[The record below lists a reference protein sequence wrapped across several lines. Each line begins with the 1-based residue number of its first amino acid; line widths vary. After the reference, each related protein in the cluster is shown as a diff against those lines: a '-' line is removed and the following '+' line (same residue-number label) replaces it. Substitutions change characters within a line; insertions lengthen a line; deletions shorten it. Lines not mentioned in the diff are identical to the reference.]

1 MFASRPSNF
10 ERKSFF
16 HQISSSLSLFVNQ
29 YENIIVASDLNITLL
44 DPISDTKYHLSDL
57 GDTFAFTNLVQD
69 KTYFKNKNGTLLD
82 FVL

>member
-16 HQISSSLSLFVNQ
+16 DQISSSLSLFVNQ
-29 YENIIVASDLNITLL
+29 YENITVASDLNITLL
-44 DPISDTKYHLSDL
+44 DPLSNPKYHLSAL

-69 KTYFKNKNGTLLD
+69 KTYFKNKNDTLLD